1 MDGLPGTGWVSA
13 SSLLTFEVAA
23 RRLILPDIALDLAW
37 VNGRIDVIGPM
48 SVARAS
54 RYPVG
59 TRVVL
64 LSVSPAN
71 AAMWLGMP
79 LSELTDTVVDLRD
92 ICTERARWLEA
103 RFEAGT
109 TGELVRDYAHV
120 KSRAGAAAKALAR
133 GATVSEA
140 AEAVNLSE
148 RQLTRSF
155 RDTMGLHPKRF
166 QRILRLRRAVI
177 AAKGGMSL
185 AGAAIEGGY
194 ADQAHFTREIT
205 ALVGAPPR
213 EILPDVGNVQDMA
226 SGIG

>member
-1 MDGLPGTGWVSA
+1 MDGLARTGWVSA
-13 SSLLTFEVAA
+13 TSLSTFEVAE
-23 RRLILPDIALDLAW
+23 RRLILPDTALDLAW

-48 SVARAS
+48 SVARPS

-59 TRVVL
+59 TRVML
-64 LSVSPAN
+64 LSLSPAH
-71 AAMWLGMP
+71 AAIWLGVP
-79 LSELTDTVVDLRD
+79 LSELTDIVVDLRD
-92 ICTERARWLEA
+92 ICTERAQWLEA
-103 RFEAGT
+103 RFEVGT
-109 TGELVRDYAHV
+109 IGDLVRDSAPA
-120 KSRAGAAAKALAR
+120 KSRAGTAARALAR
-133 GATVSEA
+133 GATVAEV

-166 QRILRLRRAVI
+166 QRIARLRRAVV

-205 ALVGAPPR
+205 AMLGAPPR
-213 EILPDVGNVQDMA
+213 EILPNVGNVQDMA
-226 SGIG
+226 SCIG